1 MAAGNTVSCVSL
13 RVNTHE
19 EHMNNISRELEA
31 VLRALLIVNGV
42 KVNSLSVDWLDTSN
56 LRAESFEIQ
65 RIRVNADLLTVEHH
79 G

>member
-1 MAAGNTVSCVSL
+1 
-13 RVNTHE
+13 
-19 EHMNNISRELEA
+19 MNNISRELEA